1 MNDRIAPTVTV
12 TIQVP
17 STATAD
23 VISRVT
29 ALGTELGAQGG
40 IDQVLLELV
49 STCHVCGCTDE
60 QACFG
65 GCWWVND
72 DGTPDL
78 CSSCESGPRP

>member
-1 MNDRIAPTVTV
+1 MNDRTTPTTTI

-17 STATAD
+17 STAPKD

-29 ALGTELGAQGG
+29 ALGAQGG

-49 STCHVCGCTDE
+49 RTCHVCGCTDE
-60 QACFG
+60 RACFG

-78 CSSCESGPRP
+78 CSSCEDRHHQ